1 MRQFRHRVCRVRKL
15 EKQSRRG
22 TPTGSFLYCVPRRR
36 ICPSGEPPMSLL
48 TSRSRSLSLLCSV
61 LLLFVATPFL
71 ENREGGETLIVLNLY
86 LTLVAATIA
95 LSEKRGLF
103 LSAIPLAGASIGL
116 LWLQHVYH
124 NNTFAIA
131 SNASLVLFIGLVCV
145 SLFVYL
151 GKKGTID
158 RERILVSVG
167 LYFLLALFW
176 FAAFELTNAVHP
188 GSFAEAGTTLTGA
201 IPPSKLLYFSLTSL
215 TTLGFGDIVPVRAPA
230 RMFAALEA
238 AFGVLY
244 IAITVARLVA
254 SYKAIG
260 EE

>member
-1 MRQFRHRVCRVRKL
+1 
-15 EKQSRRG
+15 
-22 TPTGSFLYCVPRRR
+22 
-36 ICPSGEPPMSLL
+36 MSML

-61 LLLFVATPFL
+61 LLFFVATPLL
-71 ENREGGETLIVLNLY
+71 ENHEGGETLIVLNLY

-95 LSEKRGLF
+95 LSEKRSLF
-103 LSAIPLAGASIGL
+103 LSAIPLAGASIGF
-116 LWLQHVYH
+116 LWLQHVYR
-124 NNTFAIA
+124 TKAFTIA
-131 SNASLVLFIGLVCV
+131 SNASLVVFIGLVCV

-151 GKKGTID
+151 GKKGAID

-176 FAAFELTNAVHP
+176 FAAFQLTNAVHP
-188 GSFAEAGTTLTGA
+188 GSFAESGTTLMGE

-244 IAITVARLVA
+244 VAITVARLVA